1 VKYTL
6 SLFVLLLLFA
16 FAGSAQNGISTDT
29 VEIISKLKPGEKAYL
44 YYYNQFQEFPMPIEF
59 NQTKKIKIAFRD
71 LLILQDTEKQ
81 MTFPITNSEKLYVIK
96 DTEKSTRLVSDDKN
110 RTNELAFLV
119 PIIASNQDFF
129 AFGKSLDYRSIW
141 QKIDA
146 ANAKNVVSPS
156 YIEILKNHV
165 YSNYLTLIASNYL
178 YPEGKNTSGSAWA
191 LLEKEKATYQ
201 NENFLKDAQFR
212 NALINYE
219 KALLKKAMVSTT
231 DFGGIEQSISSNF
244 RGKIKDFLLFA
255 FLCHPQ
261 KQDAKFDTALQNYL
275 NTSQN
280 KEYIEYLKEK
290 YLSGPKVKNGNLLSE
305 KNESISMDEILK
317 QHKGKV
323 IYLDFWASWC
333 APCRKALPAS
343 VKIKDKN
350 KDVVFVYLSLDS
362 TPEPWKKA
370 MNAEGLSN
378 YAESYLVINTETSN
392 FLKEQNVSAIPRYMI
407 FDKRGVLAFANAPSA
422 ESKEL
427 LVTFE
432 KLLK

>member
-1 VKYTL
+1 MKYTL
-6 SLFVLLLLFA
+6 SLLVLLLFFA
-16 FAGSAQNGISTDT
+16 FAGSAQHGISTDT

-44 YYYNQFQEFPMPIEF
+44 YYYNQFQEFPTPIEF
-59 NQTKKIKIAFRD
+59 NQTKKIRIAFRD
-71 LLILQDTEKQ
+71 LLIIKDTEKQ

-96 DTEKSTRLVSDDKN
+96 DAEKITRLVSDNKN
-110 RTNELAFLV
+110 RTYELAFLV

-146 ANAKNVVSPS
+146 ANTKNVVSPS

-165 YSNYLTLIASNYL
+165 HNNYLAVIASNYL

-191 LLEKEKATYQ
+191 LLEKEKAAYQ
-201 NENFLKDAQFR
+201 NENFLKDAKFR
-212 NALINYE
+212 TALINYE

-244 RGKIKDFLLFA
+244 KGKIKDFLLFT
-255 FLCHPQ
+255 FLCRPQ
-261 KQDAKFDTALQNYL
+261 KQDANFDAALQNYL

-290 YLSGPKVKNGNLLSE
+290 YLNGPKVKNGNLLSD

-333 APCRKALPAS
+333 APCRQEIPDSKKLITSYQAKGLQVITISMDENKVAWQKALKAEDLS
-343 VKIKDKN
+343 LSANYLLSKDFGSELAKKYKIK
-350 KDVVFVYLSLDS
+350 S
-362 TPEPWKKA
+362 
-370 MNAEGLSN
+370 
-378 YAESYLVINTETSN
+378 
-392 FLKEQNVSAIPRYMI
+392 IPRYMI
-407 FDKRGVLAFANAPSA
+407 IDKNGKFINTNAPRPSDPKL
-422 ESKEL
+422 KEL
-427 LVTFE
+427 LKE
-432 KLLK
+432 LL